1 MLAETNIISHTVG
14 FFFLLLLLLQS
25 FDPML
30 EALEKGQSVDLGSL
44 PPPPGQGEDEKT
56 DLTNIKMKKQN

>member
-1 MLAETNIISHTVG
+1 
-14 FFFLLLLLLQS
+14 
-25 FDPML
+25 ML

-56 DLTNIKMKKQN
+56 DLTNIKVKKQNYTVIYIQSEIIFLWV